1 MKRFLITLTFIAS
14 AIGAI
19 EASKALWSWRS
30 ALKEVDQL
38 YVVSTNQHAVCLGAS
53 CIGCSIVGD
62 RFKSL
67 WVPSSFEGI
76 SVRAPLA
83 RLMELERR
91 GQLKGVS
98 YCIMESCLFSYVTKR
113 DLMADNMTA
122 SMWLQELPVNWRYWD
137 LFPLTS
143 SIYWRSL
150 GRLLREAAARQW
162 NFGFK
167 ICGHVKDDRLPFLQ
181 RDGEWRRERI
191 EFYARRDFGDYTSK
205 CDALDIRIREMKQV
219 NAFCREHGLKFVIV
233 FPPMSS
239 FYLQSAPNEVLAQK
253 NKLITA
259 LKADGVLV
267 FDRLRG
273 YPDELFFDPA
283 HLTWKGAEAFTKDL
297 ETFIDA
303 DLKN

>member
-98 YCIMESCLFSYVTKR
+98 YCIMESCLFSIGLKVI
-113 DLMADNMTA
+113 
-122 SMWLQELPVNWRYWD
+122 WL
-137 LFPLTS
+137 
-143 SIYWRSL
+143 IRSL
-150 GRLLREAAARQW
+150 CMAFSQS
-162 NFGFK
+162 
-167 ICGHVKDDRLPFLQ
+167 CS
-181 RDGEWRRERI
+181 RRSLCLW
-191 EFYARRDFGDYTSK
+191 FA
-205 CDALDIRIREMKQV
+205 V
-219 NAFCREHGLKFVIV
+219 
-233 FPPMSS
+233 
-239 FYLQSAPNEVLAQK
+239 
-253 NKLITA
+253 A
-259 LKADGVLV
+259 LKSREDMSASWSLARAG
-267 FDRLRG
+267 RSQ
-273 YPDELFFDPA
+273 YES
-283 HLTWKGAEAFTKDL
+283 AERQAQG
-297 ETFIDA
+297 
-303 DLKN
+303 